1 MPGQLRS
8 LWFTIEPHVG
18 MPTGEQK
25 IELELLD
32 ENSMLLARETLAL
45 TVIGMDLPAQGLPLH
60 SGSTAT
66 VWPFIM
72 GRTCSVNAIG
82 KSLKTFC
89 ALRAVME

>member
-1 MPGQLRS
+1 
-8 LWFTIEPHVG
+8 

-45 TVIGMDLPAQGLPLH
+45 TVIGSGFTCTGAYLYTVVPLR
-60 SGSTAT
+60 T

>member
-45 TVIGMDLPAQGLPLH
+45 TVIGMDLPAQGLTFTQWFHCDCL
-60 SGSTAT
+60 
-66 VWPFIM
+66 PFIM